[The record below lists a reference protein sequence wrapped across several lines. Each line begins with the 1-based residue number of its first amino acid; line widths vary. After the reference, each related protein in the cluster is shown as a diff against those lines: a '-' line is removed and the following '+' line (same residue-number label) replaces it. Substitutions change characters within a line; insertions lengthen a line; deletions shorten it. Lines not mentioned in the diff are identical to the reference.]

1 MAKDTINI
9 PLNIH
14 TTPTVNARVALV
26 INMDLV
32 CGPDGHWDILR
43 AKVTK
48 SDDGAQPKTQ
58 PAAPLN
64 TGQHPLG
71 QNSQIT
77 HVAHKQIWRPKADPP
92 TMGHDPS
99 YSGSSHE
106 NQASSSLSKPP
117 GEGAHVP
124 NPMAPKPLD
133 RASTA
138 PSPADL
144 ATTTTSEDSDWALQL
159 RDGHHLVFPS
169 IPMAPLSSNPF
180 FALSSECLEAGKFL
194 STDMGAGSVEERTE
208 SGELDFDSSLE
219 LYKYE
224 QGGVVSDEGIW
235 DDDALWV
242 EPLAIS
248 LPEIEERLEEKGILD
263 DLDNSTGDSQPPQPP
278 KGPQSDWG
286 LNKLKEFGEY
296 LGASY
301 DGFEDRVMKLLCEIE
316 ASTGVTRINGE
327 GSKQHT
333 LVAKPRVHRELR
345 NLISNVNYEGGS
357 SRRSTSTSGRAMIL
371 S

>member
-1 MAKDTINI
+1 
-9 PLNIH
+9 
-14 TTPTVNARVALV
+14 
-26 INMDLV
+26 MDLV
-32 CGPDGHWDILR
+32 CGPDGQWDILR
-43 AKVTK
+43 AEVTK
-48 SDDGAQPKTQ
+48 SDDGAQLKTQ

-64 TGQHPLG
+64 TGQRLLG

-77 HVAHKQIWRPKADPP
+77 RVAHKQIWRPKADPP

-99 YSGSSHE
+99 HSGSSHG
-106 NQASSSLSKPP
+106 NHASSSLSKTP

-124 NPMAPKPLD
+124 NPIAPKPLD
-133 RASTA
+133 RDSTA
-138 PSPADL
+138 TSPVDL
-144 ATTTTSEDSDWALQL
+144 ATNTTSEDSDWAFQL
-159 RDGHHLVFPS
+159 RDGRRLVFPS

-180 FALSSECLEAGKFL
+180 FALSSECLEAGKPP
-194 STDMGAGSVEERTE
+194 STDMGANSVEEWTE
-208 SGELDFDSSLE
+208 SGELNFDSSLE
-219 LYKYE
+219 LSKYE
-224 QGGVVSDEGIW
+224 QSGVVSWDE
-235 DDDALWV
+235 DALWV

-248 LPEIEERLEEKGILD
+248 LPEIEERPEEKGT
-263 DLDNSTGDSQPPQPP
+263 LDNLENPTGDSQPPLPP

-296 LGASY
+296 LEASY

-345 NLISNVNYEGGS
+345 KLISNVNYEGGS